1 MRHTLSGGLCRRSED
16 RRECSLPSSSLLLL
30 LLNADFD
37 DDIRLN
43 LLSRCSSSVSR
54 RECSE
59 DVQAEEMRVVVVVVV
74 VVVVAGIAT
83 GERGA
88 L

>member
-1 MRHTLSGGLCRRSED
+1 
-16 RRECSLPSSSLLLL
+16 
-30 LLNADFD
+30 
-37 DDIRLN
+37 
-43 LLSRCSSSVSR
+43 
-54 RECSE
+54 
-59 DVQAEEMRVVVVVVV
+59 VQAEEMRVVVVVVV